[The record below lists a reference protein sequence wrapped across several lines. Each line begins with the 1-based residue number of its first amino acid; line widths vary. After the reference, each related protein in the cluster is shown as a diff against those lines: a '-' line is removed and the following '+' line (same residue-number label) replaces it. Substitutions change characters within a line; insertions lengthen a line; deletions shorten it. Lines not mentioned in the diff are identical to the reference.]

1 MIVGIA
7 GILVGV
13 VYSIQALQ
21 LPKATIGNPWA
32 PIYFPAALGILM
44 TAIGIV
50 IVAVELSKGRAADK
64 GKGKD
69 RGDRGYVKLI
79 LGTIII
85 CIFYAL
91 IFDRIGFIVST
102 LLFLGGIL
110 FLINGLRAWKM
121 NTAITA
127 AFTFGI
133 WYIFEKILMI
143 SLP

>member
-13 VYSIQALQ
+13 VYFIQALQ

-44 TAIGIV
+44 TVIGVV
-50 IVAVELSKGRAADK
+50 IVATEISKGRTADK
-64 GKGKD
+64 GKD
-69 RGDRGYVKLI
+69 RRDRGYVKLI
-79 LGTIII
+79 SGTIII

-91 IFDRIGFIVST
+91 IFDRIGFVVST

-110 FLINGLRAWKM
+110 FLVNGLRAWKM